1 MATALGG
8 GGGGSER
15 GGGGGGSDVDMGGM
29 SDGLPG
35 VLALKVK
42 GSDGVRSVYDRFK
55 GVGGVNEQTAPHLFA
70 YLAEEKELS
79 LRL

>member
-1 MATALGG
+1 MLPYNGTMTARRVVGTLFMIA
-8 GGGGSER
+8 S
-15 GGGGGGSDVDMGGM
+15 VVV
-29 SDGLPG
+29 G